1 MTSRLEPLDA
11 QARTYEL
18 VLNRLRDAIVGGTL
32 RPGEQ
37 IKTED
42 IAKDLGVSRM
52 PVREALHRLEV
63 EGLVVMRPYRGIVV
77 APLTAEGVRHAYEL
91 MAVIEGLA
99 ARKAAE
105 YIPDKTLDDLAILL
119 GQMDEARRLGDYP
132 AYSVLNHKFH
142 SEIYGWYRSDRA
154 HEIIHNLWNY
164 VYRLRSAYPPSQ
176 ARLLEAATEHRAVV
190 EALRKRDG
198 ILAEQLVRRHNE
210 RSLAELV
217 SLIQADP
224 VKVADRER
232 EAEL

>member
-1 MTSRLEPLDA
+1 MTSRLEPLDT

-32 RPGEQ
+32 RPGEP

-77 APLTAEGVRHAYEL
+77 APLTTEGVRHAYEL

-99 ARKAAE
+99 ARKATDH
-105 YIPDKTLDDLAILL
+105 IPDKTLNGLASLID
-119 GQMDEARRLGDYP
+119 QMDEARRLGDYP
-132 AYSVLNHKFH
+132 AYSALNHKFH
-142 SEIYGWYRSDRA
+142 SEIYEWYDSDRA
-154 HEIIHNLWNY
+154 YEIIHNLWNY
-164 VYRLRSAYPPSQ
+164 VYRLRSVYPPSQ
-176 ARLLEAATEHRAVV
+176 ARLLEAVAEHRAVF

-198 ILAEQLVRRHNE
+198 MLAEQLVRQHNE

-217 SLIQADP
+217 SQIEANP
-224 VKVADRER
+224 AKVAER
-232 EAEL
+232 EGGAEQ